1 MYVCTRVYMYCVA
14 GDARQTNLLSVNT
27 LHKCTWQTRSLK
39 MLTENI
45 YRFLCSPASDMK
57 KKNNQNKPKHQ
68 NNKNPET
75 FQARGI
81 TFLYVST

>member
-1 MYVCTRVYMYCVA
+1 
-14 GDARQTNLLSVNT
+14 
-27 LHKCTWQTRSLK
+27 

-75 FQARGI
+75 LKARGI